1 MSLGSG
7 KKNGRDETAKRCY
20 FHFVGRAEREGNGE
34 RGFPVGDGQEMESLV
49 FLAELGDITWRQF
62 PLSV

>member
-49 FLAELGDITWRQF
+49 F
-62 PLSV
+62 

>member
-7 KKNGRDETAKRCY
+7 KKNGRNETAERWD

-34 RGFPVGDGQEMESLV
+34 RGFQ
-49 FLAELGDITWRQF
+49 LAMDRRWKVWFFSGIR
-62 PLSV
+62 